1 MFGRHIRLR
10 PISLHKLQS
19 FQFPQPNNR
28 IEMNSDIAIVS
39 RSGNYLLERRYR
51 PSYFSC
57 PALSIGYA

>member
-1 MFGRHIRLR
+1 
-10 PISLHKLQS
+10 
-19 FQFPQPNNR
+19 
-28 IEMNSDIAIVS
+28 MNSDIAIVS